1 MREHLPSPLR
11 RQNNYGALPAF
22 RRLETNAS
30 GLPPSSR
37 RVFGSWVKDPTP
49 RGGGSCCPSP
59 SGGSIE
65 VDLAEAFPQKGFCL

>member
-30 GLPPSSR
+30 GLPPL
-37 RVFGSWVKDPTP
+37 
-49 RGGGSCCPSP
+49 
-59 SGGSIE
+59 
-65 VDLAEAFPQKGFCL
+65 LAEGVRFVGQRPHPQGGWFMLPLPVGRQH